1 MFNVTTQRTIKS
13 WKSKDDVLEIETG
26 GLKIED
32 AEDSQS

>member
-1 MFNVTTQRTIKS
+1 MSQLKGQLNRE
-13 WKSKDDVLEIETG
+13 KSKDDVLEIETG